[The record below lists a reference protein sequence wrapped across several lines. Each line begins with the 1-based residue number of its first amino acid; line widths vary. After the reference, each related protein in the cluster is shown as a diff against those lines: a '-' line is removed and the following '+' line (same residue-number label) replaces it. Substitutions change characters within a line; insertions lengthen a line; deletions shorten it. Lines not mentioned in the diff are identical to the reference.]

1 MNVQYMSDGKLNELI
16 KACSAGSRKAQQ
28 EIYRSLY
35 GTMMSVCLRYTRD
48 ADQAQDILQDG
59 FIKVFGNIDKY
70 NFEGSFE
77 GWVRRIIVNT
87 AIDFHRKKKSDFL
100 LLGENQSV
108 EEFTDVE
115 DEESDEEE
123 YDFSPEEIIAAMQK
137 LTPAYRTIFNLYVF
151 ENLTHNEIAEKL
163 GINAGTSK
171 SNFAKAKRNLK
182 RILLN
187 DSKDRDE

>member
-1 MNVQYMSDGKLNELI
+1 MSDGKLNELI